1 LPQIFNKVVIK
12 KMLRALVAIWLIWGL
27 NWVVMKTA
35 NNYFPPILFV
45 TWRFVSGAL
54 ILLAVAYWKKIP
66 LPDAK
71 FLPFIIL
78 TGILQLNL
86 NNIAAQVGMQSISA
100 GMAAVLNYT
109 APLWTAILAHFTLN
123 ERLTKIKCVGIFL
136 AIIGLYVLMGLQG
149 VEDLSAAFIII
160 AGAVCMGISNII
172 VKLKLSKCNMVQL
185 TTWQMVFGAISL
197 IIYSSLFPQGEIT
210 WGLPAVLCVIY
221 NGALASAL
229 AFFLWNYVLT
239 HIEAS
244 TASIA
249 TLVAPVVGVLGG
261 VFILGE
267 PFTLQI
273 VLGMVLIFA
282 GILIV
287 VKKRG
292 AKKF

>member
-1 LPQIFNKVVIK
+1 
-12 KMLRALVAIWLIWGL
+12 MLRALAIIWLIWGL

-35 NNYFPPILFV
+35 NTYFPPILFV
-45 TWRFVSGAL
+45 TWRFGTGAL
-54 ILLAVAYWKKIP
+54 ILLAFAYWRKIP
-66 LPDAK
+66 FPDKK
-71 FLPFIIL
+71 FLPWIIL
-78 TGILQLNL
+78 TGILMLVL
-86 NNIAAQVGMQSISA
+86 NNVAAQVGMQSISA

-123 ERLTKIKCVGIFL
+123 ERLTKIKCFGIFL
-136 AIIGLYVLMGLQG
+136 AILGLYVLMGLQG
-149 VEDLSAAFIII
+149 VDDLGAAFIII
-160 AGAVCMGISNII
+160 LGAMIMGVSNII
-172 VKLKLSKCNMVQL
+172 VKLKLSKNNMVQL
-185 TTWQMVFGAISL
+185 TTWQMVFAAIVL
-197 IIYSSLFPQGEIT
+197 VIYSSLVPQGEIN
-210 WGLPAVLCVIY
+210 WCLPAVLCVIY

-267 PFTLQI
+267 PFTVQI
-273 VLGMVLIFA
+273 VLGMALIFA

-292 AKKF
+292 AK

>member
-1 LPQIFNKVVIK
+1 
-12 KMLRALVAIWLIWGL
+12 M
-27 NWVVMKTA
+27 
-35 NNYFPPILFV
+35 
-45 TWRFVSGAL
+45 
-54 ILLAVAYWKKIP
+54 
-66 LPDAK
+66 
-71 FLPFIIL
+71 
-78 TGILQLNL
+78 
-86 NNIAAQVGMQSISA
+86 
-100 GMAAVLNYT
+100 NYT

-123 ERLTKIKCVGIFL
+123 ERLTRLKCFGILL

-149 VEDLSAAFIII
+149 VDDLGAAFIII
-160 AGAVCMGISNII
+160 LGAMIMGVSNII
-172 VKLKLSKCNMVQL
+172 VKLKLSKSNMVQL
-185 TTWQMVFGAISL
+185 TTWQMVFAAIVL
-197 IIYSSLFPQGEIT
+197 VGYSSLVPQGEIN
-210 WGLPAVLCVIY
+210 WCLPAVLCVIY

-267 PFTLQI
+267 PFTVQI
-273 VLGMVLIFA
+273 VIGIILIFA

-292 AKKF
+292 AK

>member
-1 LPQIFNKVVIK
+1 
-12 KMLRALVAIWLIWGL
+12 MLRALAIIWLIWGL

-35 NNYFPPILFV
+35 NTYFPPILFV
-45 TWRFVSGAL
+45 TWRFGTGAL
-54 ILLAVAYWKKIP
+54 ILLAFAYWRKIP
-66 LPDAK
+66 FPDKK
-71 FLPFIIL
+71 FLPWIVL
-78 TGILQLNL
+78 TGILMLVL
-86 NNIAAQVGMQSISA
+86 NNIAAQIGMQSISA

-123 ERLTKIKCVGIFL
+123 ERLTRLKCFGIFL
-136 AIIGLYVLMGLQG
+136 AIVGLYVLMGLQG
-149 VEDLSAAFIII
+149 VDDLGAAFIII
-160 AGAVCMGISNII
+160 LGAMIMGVSNII
-172 VKLKLSKCNMVQL
+172 VKLKLSKSNMVQL
-185 TTWQMVFGAISL
+185 TTWQMVFAAIVL
-197 IIYSSLFPQGEIT
+197 VGYSSLVPQGEIN
-210 WGLPAVLCVIY
+210 WCLPAVLCVIY

-267 PFTLQI
+267 PFTVQI
-273 VLGMVLIFA
+273 VIGIILIFA

-292 AKKF
+292 AK

>member
-1 LPQIFNKVVIK
+1 
-12 KMLRALVAIWLIWGL
+12 MLRALAAIWLIWGL

-35 NNYFPPILFV
+35 NTYFPPILFV
-45 TWRFVSGAL
+45 AWRFGSGAL
-54 ILLAVAYWKKIP
+54 ILLAVAYWRKIP

-71 FLPFIIL
+71 FLPWIIL
-78 TGILQLNL
+78 TGILQLTL
-86 NNIAAQVGMQSISA
+86 NNVTAQVGMQSISA

-109 APLWTAILAHFTLN
+109 APLWTAVLAHFTLN
-123 ERLTKIKCVGIFL
+123 ERLTRVKLFGVL
-136 AIIGLYVLMGLQG
+136 MAIVGLYVLMGLQG

-160 AGAVCMGISNII
+160 AGAVCMACSNIV
-172 VKLKLSKCNMVQL
+172 VKLRLTTCNMIQL
-185 TTWQMVFGAISL
+185 TTWQMVFGAAAL
-197 IIYSSLFPQGEIT
+197 IIYNVLVPQGEVH
-210 WGLPAVLCVIY
+210 WCAEAVLCVAY

-261 VFILGE
+261 VLILGE
-267 PFTLQI
+267 PFTAYI
-273 VLGMVLIFA
+273 VLGIALIFA

-287 VKKRG
+287 VKAR
-292 AKKF
+292 

>member
-1 LPQIFNKVVIK
+1 
-12 KMLRALVAIWLIWGL
+12 
-27 NWVVMKTA
+27 
-35 NNYFPPILFV
+35 
-45 TWRFVSGAL
+45 
-54 ILLAVAYWKKIP
+54 
-66 LPDAK
+66 
-71 FLPFIIL
+71 
-78 TGILQLNL
+78 
-86 NNIAAQVGMQSISA
+86 MQSISA

>member
-1 LPQIFNKVVIK
+1 
-12 KMLRALVAIWLIWGL
+12 MLRALAAIWLIWGL

-35 NNYFPPILFV
+35 NTYFPPLLFV
-45 TWRFVSGAL
+45 TWRFASGAL

-78 TGILQLNL
+78 TGILQLSISNVC
-86 NNIAAQVGMQSISA
+86 AQVGMQSVSA

-123 ERLTKIKCVGIFL
+123 ERLTKIKCAGIFS

-149 VEDLSAAFIII
+149 VGDLGAAFIII

-172 VKLKLSKCNMVQL
+172 VKLRLAKCDMIQL
-185 TTWQMVFGAISL
+185 TTWQMVFGGLAMV
-197 IIYSSLFPQGEIT
+197 IYSSIFPQGEIT
-210 WGLPAVLCVIY
+210 WGVPAVLCVIY

-229 AFFLWNYVLT
+229 AFYLWNYVLT

-249 TLVAPVVGVLGG
+249 TLVAPIVGVLGG
-261 VFILGE
+261 VVILDE
-267 PFTLQI
+267 PFTVQI
-273 VLGMVLIFA
+273 VIGIILIFA

-287 VKKRG
+287 IKKRG

>member
-1 LPQIFNKVVIK
+1 
-12 KMLRALVAIWLIWGL
+12 MLRALAVIWLIWGL

-35 NNYFPPILFV
+35 NTYFPPILFV
-45 TWRFVSGAL
+45 TWRFGTGAL
-54 ILLAVAYWKKIP
+54 ILLAFAYWRKIP
-66 LPDAK
+66 FPDKK
-71 FLPFIIL
+71 FLPWIVL
-78 TGILQLNL
+78 TGILMLVL
-86 NNIAAQVGMQSISA
+86 NNIAAQIGMQSISA

-123 ERLTKIKCVGIFL
+123 ERLTRLKCFGIFL
-136 AIIGLYVLMGLQG
+136 AIVGLYVLMGLQG
-149 VEDLSAAFIII
+149 VDDLGAAFIII
-160 AGAVCMGISNII
+160 LGAMIMGVSNII
-172 VKLKLSKCNMVQL
+172 VKLKLSKSNMVQL
-185 TTWQMVFGAISL
+185 TTWQMVFAAIVL
-197 IIYSSLFPQGEIT
+197 VGYSSLVPQGEIN
-210 WGLPAVLCVIY
+210 WCLPAVLCVIY

-267 PFTLQI
+267 PFTVQI
-273 VLGMVLIFA
+273 VIGIILIFA

-292 AKKF
+292 AKKN